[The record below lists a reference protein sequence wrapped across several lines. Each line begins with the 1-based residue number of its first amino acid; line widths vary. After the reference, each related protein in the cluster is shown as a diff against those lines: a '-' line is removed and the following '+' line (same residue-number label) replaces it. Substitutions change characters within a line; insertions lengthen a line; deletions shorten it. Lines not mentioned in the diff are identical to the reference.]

1 MTSIQDTVSSHLT
14 HSPYFIIWHVS
25 YIFLDVLNNPYPVP
39 LLCGV
44 YEYSCLQKVYGITTH
59 PSFVIVMI
67 LVTEFLS
74 LHLILLSYSYLVHFI
89 YSMNTKALEYMDFT
103 VHLCT
108 LQSGV
113 YRFSTRVFS
122 PILYSSVALIFIYC
136 KHKST
141 VGKLITSQ
149 TPQCT
154 KSLIDQT
161 EKCFK

>member
-1 MTSIQDTVSSHLT
+1 
-14 HSPYFIIWHVS
+14 
-25 YIFLDVLNNPYPVP
+25 
-39 LLCGV
+39 
-44 YEYSCLQKVYGITTH
+44 
-59 PSFVIVMI
+59 VMI

-161 EKCFK
+161 EKCFKWKLYILKKFIFYILYKSFVPQKVLRKRIKMPHTVFHLNPLTNFGDTTSPLCIHFMDFVQRQTL